1 MLFLLYLKHEAE
13 EQQKGNDV
21 MKTNQKMM
29 NDLLNDIDM
38 PHTEYL
44 IAAGAKKFS
53 VSKLGV
59 AIKLCEFCIHV
70 HYLSYDRN
78 KLQLASIRANSF
90 VKKAKIITAK
100 KANRDVKTIF
110 NKLTKRE
117 TLELDDACHHTVQ
130 NLKRTKDDHCWLEP
144 LILAYICAHSN
155 RHADVKYVVDSM
167 FRMKID
173 LLDVMSSCD
182 TSFVFSSRSNDN
194 TQIQVTS
201 F

>member
-1 MLFLLYLKHEAE
+1 
-13 EQQKGNDV
+13 
-21 MKTNQKMM
+21 MM

-90 VKKAKIITAK
+90 VKKAKKITAK

-117 TLELDDACHHTVQ
+117 TLELDDACHDIVQ
-130 NLKRTKDDHCWLEP
+130 SQMRTKDYCWLEP

-194 TQIQVTS
+194 NITQIQVI
-201 F
+201 

>member
-1 MLFLLYLKHEAE
+1 MLFLLYRKHEAE

-90 VKKAKIITAK
+90 VKKAKTITAK

-167 FRMKID
+167 FRMKINF
-173 LLDVMSSCD
+173 LDVMSSCNAN
-182 TSFVFSSRSNDN
+182 FVFSSRSNDN
-194 TQIQVTS
+194 NITQIQVI
-201 F
+201 